1 MNRKQKE
8 RAEKEKLREEEE
20 ATKAS
25 KQDNSGIYCNLA
37 LLFTDPHEYI
47 HILKLLLVYIHKYS
61 NLIFI
66 FCRYRRLTNR
76 RSHR

>member
-25 KQDNSGIYCNLA
+25 KQDNSGMHCNLA
-37 LLFTDPHEYI
+37 FTI
-47 HILKLLLVYIHKYS
+47 H
-61 NLIFI
+61 
-66 FCRYRRLTNR
+66 
-76 RSHR
+76 

>member
-25 KQDNSGIYCNLA
+25 KQDNSGMHCNLA
-37 LLFTDPHEYI
+37 FTIHWSTRIYTYI
-47 HILKLLLVYIHKYS
+47 KAHFGLYS
-61 NLIFI
+61 
-66 FCRYRRLTNR
+66 
-76 RSHR
+76 